1 MLNFDRALNDDR
13 LLKAMTGLSASEF
26 NKLTGSFGQELQ
38 NEAWIR
44 YETGVKLGGR
54 ERKPGGGRIGNLES
68 DAEKLF
74 FTLFYF
80 KCYPTFD
87 ILGFVFDLNRSNAN
101 RNTHKLTLALE
112 KALGRETTLPK
123 RKIRTVEELFAIF
136 PDVRDLFIDGTERPI
151 QRPKDNEKQKE
162 NYSGKKKMHTRKN
175 IIISDKK
182 RRIGYLS
189 PTMAGKK
196 HDYRM
201 FKDEF
206 PPPYGIFTRS
216 VVSWM
221 DLGFLGVEKD
231 YTDAV
236 VMMSKKKPK
245 GKELTDDAKAWNRIV
260 SGFRVLVEHAI
271 GGVKRFRIVSDKFR
285 NKKEE
290 FDDKVMLISCGL
302 WNYHLKHC

>member
-101 RNTHKLTLALE
+101 RNTHKLTLALFRNRSNVQIPPE
-112 KALGRETTLPK
+112 KSIHGFGFLEA
-123 RKIRTVEELFAIF
+123 VFS
-136 PDVRDLFIDGTERPI
+136 V
-151 QRPKDNEKQKE
+151 
-162 NYSGKKKMHTRKN
+162 
-175 IIISDKK
+175 IIIIFLK
-182 RRIGYLS
+182 RI
-189 PTMAGKK
+189 
-196 HDYRM
+196 
-201 FKDEF
+201 
-206 PPPYGIFTRS
+206 
-216 VVSWM
+216 
-221 DLGFLGVEKD
+221 
-231 YTDAV
+231 
-236 VMMSKKKPK
+236 
-245 GKELTDDAKAWNRIV
+245 
-260 SGFRVLVEHAI
+260 
-271 GGVKRFRIVSDKFR
+271 
-285 NKKEE
+285 NK
-290 FDDKVMLISCGL
+290 
-302 WNYHLKHC
+302 